1 MVERFGEPKAHRFVL
16 RRRRHST
23 RMRWRIMM
31 HIKRWSL
38 TINFIICLLIF
49 GVPFRLTASVADEL
63 ADLRAMDQRIED
75 AVVQADLT
83 FLESVYARDFRFT
96 HGTGNV
102 QSKDEWLKS
111 VAKRGFLSR
120 KVSLVEVEL
129 HGDVAVT
136 YGRLDVAKS
145 GEGGEK
151 YSLRYVRV
159 YERRNGRWEML
170 MHRTLD
176 LIRQ

>member
-1 MVERFGEPKAHRFVL
+1 
-16 RRRRHST
+16 
-23 RMRWRIMM
+23 M
-31 HIKRWSL
+31 HTKRWSL
-38 TINFIICLLIF
+38 RLSFIPGLL
-49 GVPFRLTASVADEL
+49 VVVLTLQLTASGADEL

-75 AVVQADLT
+75 AVVRADLK
-83 FLESVYARDFRFT
+83 FLESAYAKDFRFT
-96 HGTGNV
+96 HGTGNI

-120 KVSLVEVEL
+120 KVSLVELEL

-136 YGRLDVAKS
+136 FGRLDVIKS

-170 MHRTLD
+170 MHRTVE

>member
-1 MVERFGEPKAHRFVL
+1 
-16 RRRRHST
+16 
-23 RMRWRIMM
+23 M
-31 HIKRWSL
+31 HTKRWSL
-38 TINFIICLLIF
+38 TISFIVTLLIF
-49 GVPFRLTASVADEL
+49 TFTLQLPASAADEL

-75 AVVQADLT
+75 AVVRADLK
-83 FLESVYARDFRFT
+83 FLESVYAKDFRFT
-96 HGTGNV
+96 HGTGNI

-136 YGRLDVAKS
+136 CGRLDVIKS

-159 YERRNGRWEML
+159 YERRDGRWEML
-170 MHRTLD
+170 MHRTVE

>member
-1 MVERFGEPKAHRFVL
+1 
-16 RRRRHST
+16 
-23 RMRWRIMM
+23 M

-38 TINFIICLLIF
+38 TISFIICLLIF
-49 GVPFRLTASVADEL
+49 IFPLQLTASAADEL
-63 ADLRAMDQRIED
+63 AALRAIDQQIED
-75 AVVQADLT
+75 AVVRADLK
-83 FLESVYARDFRFT
+83 FLESVYAKDFRFT

-102 QSKDEWLKS
+102 QNKDEWLKS
-111 VAKRGFLSR
+111 VAKKGFLSR
-120 KVSLVEVEL
+120 KVSLVEVEV

-136 YGRLDVAKS
+136 YGRLDVVKS

-159 YERRNGRWEML
+159 YERKDGRWQML
-170 MHRTLD
+170 MHRTVD

>member
-1 MVERFGEPKAHRFVL
+1 
-16 RRRRHST
+16 
-23 RMRWRIMM
+23 M
-31 HIKRWSL
+31 HTKMCSL
-38 TINFIICLLIF
+38 TISFALRLLVLVLTVQI
-49 GVPFRLTASVADEL
+49 TASGADVL
-63 ADLRAMDQRIED
+63 TDLRAMDQRIED
-75 AVVQADLT
+75 AVVGADLK
-83 FLESVYARDFRFT
+83 FLESAYASDFRFT

-120 KVSLVEVEL
+120 KISLVEVEL

-136 YGRLDVAKS
+136 VGRLDVIKN

-151 YSLRYVRV
+151 YSLKYVRI
-159 YERRNGRWEML
+159 YGRRNGRWQLL
-170 MHRTLD
+170 MHRTVE

>member
-1 MVERFGEPKAHRFVL
+1 
-16 RRRRHST
+16 
-23 RMRWRIMM
+23 M
-31 HIKRWSL
+31 HTKRWSL
-38 TINFIICLLIF
+38 RLSFIPGLLVLVLTLQI
-49 GVPFRLTASVADEL
+49 TASGADDL
-63 ADLRAMDQRIED
+63 TDLRAMDQRIED
-75 AVVQADLT
+75 AVVRADLK
-83 FLESVYARDFRFT
+83 FLESAYARDFRFT

-111 VAKRGFLSR
+111 VAKKGFLSR

-136 YGRLDVAKS
+136 CGRLDVVKT

-170 MHRTLD
+170 MHRTVE

>member
-1 MVERFGEPKAHRFVL
+1 
-16 RRRRHST
+16 
-23 RMRWRIMM
+23 M
-31 HIKRWSL
+31 HTKRWSL
-38 TINFIICLLIF
+38 TISFILRLLIL
-49 GVPFRLTASVADEL
+49 VLILQLTASGADEL

-75 AVVQADLT
+75 AVVRADLK
-83 FLESVYARDFRFT
+83 FLESVYANDFRFT

-111 VAKRGFLSR
+111 VANKGFLSR

-136 YGRLDVAKS
+136 FGRLDVIKS
-145 GEGGEK
+145 GDSGEK

-159 YERRNGRWEML
+159 YERRSGRWEML
-170 MHRTLD
+170 MHRTVE
-176 LIRQ
+176 LIRL

>member
-1 MVERFGEPKAHRFVL
+1 
-16 RRRRHST
+16 
-23 RMRWRIMM
+23 M
-31 HIKRWSL
+31 HTKRWSL
-38 TINFIICLLIF
+38 RLSFIPGLL
-49 GVPFRLTASVADEL
+49 VVVLTLQLTASGADEL
-63 ADLRAMDQRIED
+63 ADLRAMDQRIEE
-75 AVVQADLT
+75 AVVRADLK
-83 FLESVYARDFRFT
+83 FLESAYAKDFRFT
-96 HGTGNV
+96 HGTGNI

-120 KVSLVEVEL
+120 KVSLVELEL

-136 YGRLDVAKS
+136 FSRLDVIKS

-159 YERRNGRWEML
+159 YERKDGRWQML
-170 MHRTLD
+170 MHRTVD

>member
-1 MVERFGEPKAHRFVL
+1 
-16 RRRRHST
+16 
-23 RMRWRIMM
+23 M

-38 TINFIICLLIF
+38 TISFIICLLIF
-49 GVPFRLTASVADEL
+49 IFPLKLTASAADEL
-63 ADLRAMDQRIED
+63 AALRAIDQQIED
-75 AVVQADLT
+75 AVVRADLK
-83 FLESVYARDFRFT
+83 FLESVYAKDFRFT

-102 QSKDEWLKS
+102 QNKDEWLKS
-111 VAKRGFLSR
+111 VAKKGFLSR
-120 KVSLVEVEL
+120 KVSLVEVEV

-136 YGRLDVAKS
+136 YGRLDVVKS

-159 YERRNGRWEML
+159 YERKDGRWQML
-170 MHRTLD
+170 MHRTVE

>member
-1 MVERFGEPKAHRFVL
+1 
-16 RRRRHST
+16 
-23 RMRWRIMM
+23 M
-31 HIKRWSL
+31 HTKRWSL
-38 TINFIICLLIF
+38 TIRSILCLLTLVF
-49 GVPFRLTASVADEL
+49 ALQLTASGADEL

-75 AVVQADLT
+75 AVVRADLK
-83 FLESVYARDFRFT
+83 FLESVYAKDFRFT
-96 HGTGNV
+96 HGTGDV

-111 VAKRGFLSR
+111 VANRGFLSR

-136 YGRLDVAKS
+136 FGRLDVIKS

-151 YSLRYVRV
+151 YSLKYVRV
-159 YERRNGRWEML
+159 YERRNGRWQML
-170 MHRTLD
+170 MHRTVE

>member
-1 MVERFGEPKAHRFVL
+1 MQI
-16 RRRRHST
+16 
-23 RMRWRIMM
+23 RMR
-31 HIKRWSL
+31 SL
-38 TINFIICLLIF
+38 TISSILCLLTLVF
-49 GVPFRLTASVADEL
+49 AVQLTASGADEL
-63 ADLRAMDQRIED
+63 ADLRVMDERIED
-75 AVVQADLT
+75 AVVRADLK

-102 QSKDEWLKS
+102 QSRDEWLKS
-111 VAKRGFLSR
+111 VARRGFLSR

-136 YGRLDVAKS
+136 FGRLDVIKS

-151 YSLRYVRV
+151 YSLKYVRV
-159 YERRNGRWEML
+159 YERRNGPWEML
-170 MHRTLD
+170 MHRTVE

>member
-1 MVERFGEPKAHRFVL
+1 MMQI
-16 RRRRHST
+16 
-23 RMRWRIMM
+23 RMRFLKISF
-31 HIKRWSL
+31 IVGLFVVLL
-38 TINFIICLLIF
+38 TFQ
-49 GVPFRLTASVADEL
+49 LTASAADVL
-63 ADLRAMDQRIED
+63 ADLRAMDQRVED
-75 AVVQADLT
+75 AVVRADLK
-83 FLESVYARDFRFT
+83 FLESVYANDFRFT

-102 QSKDEWLKS
+102 QSRDEWLKS
-111 VAKRGFLSR
+111 VARREFLSR

-136 YGRLDVAKS
+136 FGRLDVIKS

-151 YSLRYVRV
+151 YSLKYVRV

-170 MHRTLD
+170 MHRTVE